1 MTEAIKKTLRESKVA
16 RWSALAIVAFTML
29 TGYLFTE
36 IISPLKP
43 MLESELGWTS
53 SDFGYVTGAY
63 GWFNVF
69 LFMLIIA
76 GIVLD
81 KIGMRISGIASA
93 VIMVIGAG
101 IKYYSVKYL
110 PAVGEIHFFVF
121 DEFKTVAF
129 TPQVLGACL
138 GYALFGVGVEFAG
151 ITVSRVIV
159 KWFKGRELALAMG
172 LEMACARLG
181 TFAAMA
187 FAPVVARNTSIPTSI
202 LIGAILLCIG
212 LITFI
217 VYFFMDVRL
226 EKETKGANP
235 DFSEEQFKFSDI
247 GKIFSSVGFWLIA
260 ILCVLFYSAVF
271 PFYKYGTDLMFNKY
285 GISMNF
291 ASYIPSLLPFGTLF
305 LTPFFGNLYDR
316 KGKGASIMILGAVLL
331 IIVHVI
337 LFIPGLTYPGLAI
350 FAVILL
356 GIGFSLVPSAM
367 WPSVP
372 KIIPESLLGTAYA
385 LIFWIQNIGLWLVPT
400 TIGKVLEKTNPDV
413 SAAITQYRE
422 NLISGNIPETAQP
435 IIQAMMD
442 EGKIS
447 SITSFTSTEVSNI
460 IIRLRE
466 AGEIP
471 MYNYTTTWMIFVG
484 LSLSSLIFAL
494 LLKVVDKR
502 KGYGLENPNIQK
514 PL

>member
-1 MTEAIKKTLRESKVA
+1 MTEAIRKTLRESKVA
-16 RWSALAIVAFTML
+16 RWTALGIVAFTML

-36 IISPLKP
+36 ILSPLKP
-43 MLESELGWTS
+43 MLESELGWSS

-69 LFMLIIA
+69 LFMLILA
-76 GIVLD
+76 GIILD
-81 KIGMRISGIASA
+81 KIGMRISGIAAA

-101 IKYYSVKYL
+101 IKYYSIKYL
-110 PAVGEIHFFVF
+110 PDTGTINFFVF

-159 KWFKGRELALAMG
+159 KWFKGKELALAMG

-187 FAPVVARNTSIPTSI
+187 FAPVLARNISIPGAI
-202 LIGAILLCIG
+202 LVGAILLCIG

-217 VYFFMDVRL
+217 IYFFMDVKL
-226 EKETKGANP
+226 DKEIEGDELKFEEEK
-235 DFSEEQFKFSDI
+235 FKFSDM
-247 GKIFSSVGFWLIA
+247 GKIFSSYGFWLIA

-285 GISMNF
+285 GISMEY

-305 LTPFFGNLYDR
+305 LTPFFGNLYDK
-316 KGKGASIMILGAVLL
+316 KGKGASIMILGALML
-331 IIVHVI
+331 IVVHVT
-337 LFIPGLTYPGLAI
+337 LFIPSLTSSFVAI
-350 FAVILL
+350 AAIILL
-356 GIGFSLVPSAM
+356 GIAFSLVPSAM

-372 KIIPESLLGTAYA
+372 KIIQENLLGTAYA

-400 TIGKVLEKTNPDV
+400 LLGKVLERTNPDV
-413 SAAITQYRE
+413 TIAINNYKESLSSGTIPPEATPVIEQLYSAGKLG
-422 NLISGNIPETAQP
+422 NLTE
-435 IIQAMMD
+435 
-442 EGKIS
+442 
-447 SITSFTSTEVSNI
+447 FTSTEISNI
-460 IIRLRE
+460 IIKLRE

-471 MYNYTTTWMIFVG
+471 MYNYTATWRIFVG
-484 LSLSSLIFAL
+484 LSIAAFVFAL
-494 LLKVVDKR
+494 ILKAVDKW
-502 KGYGLENPNIQK
+502 KGYGLEKPNIEK
-514 PL
+514 V